1 MTRKGFEFESSVRML
16 NFLNLG
22 HSPGFLPFLNSVK
35 KILIWIGTM
44 MHIQNLSWE
53 RRKYS
58 LNTKFNLQAHFI
70 IVFHIPILLHMLQR
84 TPLLVPKT
92 EQYFLSNSI
101 VHPIGKR
108 LCMPSIKF
116 SVLAVEAIQ
125 IAMLTMNQA
134 INLTTDLTIQR
145 HLMLCHWMIFYSHM
159 KWK

>member
-1 MTRKGFEFESSVRML
+1 ML

-22 HSPGFLPFLNSVK
+22 YIPEFSPFLNSVK
-35 KILIWIGTM
+35 RILIWIGTM
-44 MHIQNLSWE
+44 IHRQNQSWK
-53 RRKYS
+53 RLKYS

-84 TPLLVPKT
+84 TLLLVPKT

-101 VHPIGKR
+101 IHPISKR

-116 SVLAVEAIQ
+116 LVLAVEAIQ

-134 INLTTDLTIQR
+134 INLTTGLTIQR